1 MAKRSA
7 IERNKKRR
15 KLVVKNAARR
25 AAMKEVA
32 RNRELAP

>member
-15 KLVVKNAARR
+15 KLVEKHATRR
-25 AAMKEVA
+25 A
-32 RNRELAP
+32 